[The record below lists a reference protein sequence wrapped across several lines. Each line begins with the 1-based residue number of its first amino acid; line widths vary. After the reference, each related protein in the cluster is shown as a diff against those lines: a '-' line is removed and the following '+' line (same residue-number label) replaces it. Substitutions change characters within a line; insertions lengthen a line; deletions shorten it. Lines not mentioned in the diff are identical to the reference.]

1 MQDDNGYKILDSLLK
16 TKRAKENNLSM
27 TPDQMYEYVEPYGD
41 DYAGLIRGFAKEY
54 YNKELTDDFVNGVL
68 KSFYDDGYISVK
80 KKSKNEESQKPL
92 MDSTSGLDD
101 GVSDSGNQ
109 NNEVTGDPIKD
120 SYFYGFEHNL
130 PLQDD
135 DNSWPWNKIDYDQE
149 RHISYNYEN
158 GDYYINGKLAT
169 EEEITGFSIE
179 DYEQAWVNSY
189 NEMWQGIPKTE
200 TQVVDANYGVFKEA
214 ITNAPA
220 IRINHPAQIKY
231 SIDGNFDVQSNTGKA
246 YINNEIGLVN
256 EYTRN
261 SIPSFDIITS
271 LGDGDYYKHFYE
283 TKTTKSVYD
292 SKRKNFQATNPYY
305 EDENYNISNLDNMM
319 GDFFYSNT
327 EFDKNFKRINE
338 IVKILNEDKNKNF
351 SERKYYDYT
360 SKDAGGYKKG
370 QGEPEHILYQGSLNE
385 EGKELYEELVGY
397 YKELEDN
404 ILDAEL
410 AVLMSKEQFFHSSN
424 PGGNPFADNVVL
436 GDPII
441 NETFMSGIGE
451 DSPVAKDVMTYYLSS
466 EGDKF
471 SPVGRFL
478 KKESNNRGLSKTM
491 HLSEYLSL
499 IKNDDQLQK
508 FYDEVELYMDDSEK
522 MFLRTGREGWRN
534 EAQEEEFKLFELNRK
549 WLNSTE
555 EERPKIEKEIQE
567 LRATMDW
574 IGSEMFDIDGSR
586 INKPDYEKMPESDK
600 QRIDKFTSEYNAVY
614 QEIAGNT
621 DRTELLSLYHQVAS
635 EKRYLDSLKDSYKV
649 TLDNGVSITMDEL
662 VNNISDWMIESGQK
676 HYGDVRGML
685 TSVSK
690 IPANMLY
697 KIASYFLG
705 EGADAANDSLKYT
718 DRDRKRI
725 AELFENYQE
734 HEETLN
740 TRLLALGRFLF
751 LNSDPGTIDEAKRDG
766 YFRENALGEG
776 LAEGFMNLLP
786 VYWENL
792 GRERYDYES
801 SRDVLQDMI
810 TTAEELGY
818 ELTEDQKKAAE
829 QSILSQVVYGTGSA
843 LPLIVAISAATG
855 PLSGYLIRS
864 GVGAGSRGMSW
875 ARSRLGSTST
885 WVKNIAKVE
894 NNRAAYYVTRKAIQD
909 SGKMGQFT
917 FRFAE
922 ELAKGYM
929 SFEMAGAHG
938 EMGAGIHGGT
948 VLFQSIFPQ
957 TKLSRKILWS
967 DDWNTSLKPKDL
979 TLVQRGEQVG
989 VYDWIDD
996 AGNIVKSF
1004 KPAIADIPKATV
1016 FAEKGMQFIANTTGG
1031 TFGMY
1036 LGEIFQ
1042 HCADNGIDLEAI
1054 GRDVFGIS
1062 MEGEEGRAIEK
1073 LLVTTYMS
1081 ALFSGYQAVK
1091 TNSVCERALVNMS
1104 LNPKVPEQT
1113 RNEIKHYLD
1122 MFEYY
1127 KGNQSFQGN
1136 RYNNMSA
1143 KQIFENDPFASLYN
1157 IEIDRNGNVVPK
1169 ENNVNNGYFT
1179 KESFK
1184 FNKDKNVFEAD
1195 MPDSNVKFMIKRNSK
1210 KDGGEFY
1217 IEVGGKKQILGK
1229 NLTEATRYLNDFILQ
1244 REKGIIDTQD
1254 PRAGMFE
1261 QIRSFNRE
1269 SINKEQASSHKSQK
1283 ISVFNDMAGNM
1294 LGKDGYMLKLFPEL
1308 RVEVKPEKVEGAYDW
1323 GLQPYQM
1330 EQAIANY
1337 KNSVKEI
1344 LIRNP
1349 HLDVVTYQ
1357 QGGKTYIEL
1366 MARTENMSN
1375 AQRLAKQYNI
1385 GNILNLKNGKDIKVE
1400 INGPDINNSKT
1411 ESIYDKKSNM
1421 YDFTKSGLS
1430 GIDKNNSYFG
1440 KSIIDRVTDVAD
1452 MTFIQTQRAGAIKN
1466 IDGILTNLSNS
1477 KTGLNPNTSKK
1488 FWSTL
1493 QKELKNEDNLSMV
1506 DAYNKTIEILRERG
1520 VNKKFLDQ
1528 MEYIGAE
1535 KMLNSV
1541 TPYQTRIDYDPNLLR
1556 TDGMVYDLNQMF
1568 SYREAPP
1575 GKTNTKQ
1582 SNLFE
1587 LDANGNIVRKDKQT
1601 IYESINES
1609 LNNRFNLQ
1617 KFIKYLPERVWEQF
1631 GRNFWTKDKA
1641 FKDAFKYNN
1650 RWFQGMYDKVYKE
1663 NPQLAAYLKN
1673 LGNQT
1678 IMFKENSAGSSGIT
1692 KIETF
1697 KMRQMFAK
1705 MTAPELRLFE
1715 NIMFNRH
1722 VISMDKARDSK
1733 KVDLDKTIAQ
1743 INLLLKSN
1751 AIPRPKA
1758 EMEALIEQAKVE
1770 AESLGMV
1777 LQDPS
1782 FIYSG
1787 KKAYGKYSLSTKEN
1801 TLIEQ
1806 SQLLENGNIDV
1817 QLHTRNI
1824 DGKLIT
1830 ETPWRLKHGD
1840 KGEIVQLEQAL
1851 IFMEVSKE
1859 LHNGKTNEGKSGNI
1873 NIFDKYNNL
1882 SFDKV
1887 NAKVDKYFEH
1897 FQYIARK
1904 MYESGIIGKDAYETM
1919 ISREYLPR
1927 EFVDYVSTL
1936 KNGTNSG
1943 NVENI
1948 FEPLQSLKGGFDNGP
1963 LNMDAKNM
1971 VLNKNAAVNTM
1982 IWQNNVRRSIADNL
1996 IYQEKLASKY
2006 GRPNEYKDFG
2016 FMFDKTKNQTLES
2029 RAKELGIDKDLIK
2042 DYVEIEYRIDG
2053 QSKTFALHKDMHGSM
2068 IRGNFWSRF
2077 PAVQKAIE
2085 LYTGSTSTRM
2095 TTTILEWSFMP
2106 VNFIR
2111 DSQNI
2116 LFNRNIYSP
2125 HIPEAIRQYT
2135 GDINAVSSAAFSFNK
2150 AENPLIQKYYQRG
2163 GALDFLSL
2171 EGRRIGTE
2179 ESPFLSYG
2187 WYEKMKKNNNWL
2199 YEADRVIK
2207 NTQKKTFDVL
2217 TYLGE
2222 SSELLTRL
2230 AVFERQIA
2238 NRTKEFEQ
2246 QYKRKPNE
2254 KELIEIE
2261 QFAANDARNNIDFS
2275 QGGTITK
2282 FLDSF
2287 IPYTNASVQGFRV
2300 FSKNMIKNPKQA
2312 AYKYAQFA
2320 SYVGGLQMY
2329 NWQTYP
2335 KEMEQLWNTR
2345 PYEFMNNHV
2354 FFLPYKDE
2362 AGNQMYI
2369 KLAKEHSQ
2377 LGMAA
2382 MIEGYVAEAFT
2393 GTNYVTQGDYG
2404 VFVSEENKNLLQ
2416 KSIQAGTPFGAGLD
2430 VLNFDMFYDIPL
2442 FKGMRGYQDNWDSFR
2457 NRRIYYKDDQDHGA
2471 DLSIEYNQPGSYNA
2485 TNPMFK
2491 DLATGLET
2499 ITGSDI
2505 SPARLQYMAEAF
2517 GIKGSIFEGLM
2528 FGYNEFFD
2536 QANSNELKYTIDEKI
2551 QMNLLDALGEKSYNK
2566 IIGSVDMD
2574 MEVSE
2579 ITMDWQRQLQESE
2592 KLNNTVR
2599 ELENKNIKYL
2609 TNEYLKIYKKKG
2621 KPGFKDDPRT
2631 LDVDEFEEILKEK
2644 RLQLENYFLSRYKEV
2659 DGISIEQLTK
2669 NMNRII
2675 ENCQEEAM
2683 LISSGVTYD
2692 IRDIKDIKKFDP
2704 EQAAEKFYA
2713 LMNSVDPL
2721 RQEEL
2726 MRQATICNLFTGK
2739 RGSKTFEKTFYSLN
2753 EYGWEAYRKDLTEQE
2768 RYVLDV
2774 QAAILKDR
2782 KYEEMWLQGLVSVQ
2796 GGISLN
2802 KVQLIAPWHELA
2814 KESMDENGNIDKER
2828 LMEIAKQYI
2837 ELEFGNE

>member
-1 MQDDNGYKILDSLLK
+1 
-16 TKRAKENNLSM
+16 
-27 TPDQMYEYVEPYGD
+27 
-41 DYAGLIRGFAKEY
+41 
-54 YNKELTDDFVNGVL
+54 
-68 KSFYDDGYISVK
+68 
-80 KKSKNEESQKPL
+80 
-92 MDSTSGLDD
+92 
-101 GVSDSGNQ
+101 
-109 NNEVTGDPIKD
+109 
-120 SYFYGFEHNL
+120 
-130 PLQDD
+130 
-135 DNSWPWNKIDYDQE
+135 
-149 RHISYNYEN
+149 
-158 GDYYINGKLAT
+158 
-169 EEEITGFSIE
+169 
-179 DYEQAWVNSY
+179 
-189 NEMWQGIPKTE
+189 
-200 TQVVDANYGVFKEA
+200 
-214 ITNAPA
+214 
-220 IRINHPAQIKY
+220 
-231 SIDGNFDVQSNTGKA
+231 
-246 YINNEIGLVN
+246 
-256 EYTRN
+256 
-261 SIPSFDIITS
+261 
-271 LGDGDYYKHFYE
+271 
-283 TKTTKSVYD
+283 
-292 SKRKNFQATNPYY
+292 
-305 EDENYNISNLDNMM
+305 
-319 GDFFYSNT
+319 
-327 EFDKNFKRINE
+327 
-338 IVKILNEDKNKNF
+338 
-351 SERKYYDYT
+351 
-360 SKDAGGYKKG
+360 
-370 QGEPEHILYQGSLNE
+370 
-385 EGKELYEELVGY
+385 
-397 YKELEDN
+397 
-404 ILDAEL
+404 
-410 AVLMSKEQFFHSSN
+410 
-424 PGGNPFADNVVL
+424 
-436 GDPII
+436 
-441 NETFMSGIGE
+441 
-451 DSPVAKDVMTYYLSS
+451 
-466 EGDKF
+466 
-471 SPVGRFL
+471 
-478 KKESNNRGLSKTM
+478 
-491 HLSEYLSL
+491 
-499 IKNDDQLQK
+499 
-508 FYDEVELYMDDSEK
+508 
-522 MFLRTGREGWRN
+522 
-534 EAQEEEFKLFELNRK
+534 
-549 WLNSTE
+549 
-555 EERPKIEKEIQE
+555 
-567 LRATMDW
+567 
-574 IGSEMFDIDGSR
+574 
-586 INKPDYEKMPESDK
+586 
-600 QRIDKFTSEYNAVY
+600 
-614 QEIAGNT
+614 
-621 DRTELLSLYHQVAS
+621 
-635 EKRYLDSLKDSYKV
+635 
-649 TLDNGVSITMDEL
+649 
-662 VNNISDWMIESGQK
+662 
-676 HYGDVRGML
+676 
-685 TSVSK
+685 
-690 IPANMLY
+690 
-697 KIASYFLG
+697 
-705 EGADAANDSLKYT
+705 
-718 DRDRKRI
+718 
-725 AELFENYQE
+725 
-734 HEETLN
+734 
-740 TRLLALGRFLF
+740 
-751 LNSDPGTIDEAKRDG
+751 
-766 YFRENALGEG
+766 
-776 LAEGFMNLLP
+776 
-786 VYWENL
+786 
-792 GRERYDYES
+792 
-801 SRDVLQDMI
+801 
-810 TTAEELGY
+810 
-818 ELTEDQKKAAE
+818 
-829 QSILSQVVYGTGSA
+829 
-843 LPLIVAISAATG
+843 
-855 PLSGYLIRS
+855 
-864 GVGAGSRGMSW
+864 
-875 ARSRLGSTST
+875 
-885 WVKNIAKVE
+885 
-894 NNRAAYYVTRKAIQD
+894 
-909 SGKMGQFT
+909 
-917 FRFAE
+917 
-922 ELAKGYM
+922 
-929 SFEMAGAHG
+929 
-938 EMGAGIHGGT
+938 
-948 VLFQSIFPQ
+948 
-957 TKLSRKILWS
+957 
-967 DDWNTSLKPKDL
+967 
-979 TLVQRGEQVG
+979 
-989 VYDWIDD
+989 
-996 AGNIVKSF
+996 
-1004 KPAIADIPKATV
+1004 
-1016 FAEKGMQFIANTTGG
+1016 
-1031 TFGMY
+1031 
-1036 LGEIFQ
+1036 
-1042 HCADNGIDLEAI
+1042 
-1054 GRDVFGIS
+1054 
-1062 MEGEEGRAIEK
+1062 
-1073 LLVTTYMS
+1073 
-1081 ALFSGYQAVK
+1081 
-1091 TNSVCERALVNMS
+1091 
-1104 LNPKVPEQT
+1104 
-1113 RNEIKHYLD
+1113 
-1122 MFEYY
+1122 
-1127 KGNQSFQGN
+1127 
-1136 RYNNMSA
+1136 
-1143 KQIFENDPFASLYN
+1143 
-1157 IEIDRNGNVVPK
+1157 
-1169 ENNVNNGYFT
+1169 
-1179 KESFK
+1179 
-1184 FNKDKNVFEAD
+1184 
-1195 MPDSNVKFMIKRNSK
+1195 
-1210 KDGGEFY
+1210 
-1217 IEVGGKKQILGK
+1217 
-1229 NLTEATRYLNDFILQ
+1229 
-1244 REKGIIDTQD
+1244 
-1254 PRAGMFE
+1254 MFE

-1385 GNILNLKNGKDIKVE
+1385 GNILNLKDGKDIKVE

-1506 DAYNKTIEILRERG
+1506 DAYNKTIEILREKG

-1535 KMLNSV
+1535 KMLNRV

-1609 LNNRFNLQ
+1609 LNNRYNVQ
-1617 KFIKYLPERVWEQF
+1617 KFIKFLPERVWEQF
-1631 GRNFWTKDKA
+1631 GRNFWSKDKA

-1650 RWFQGMYDKVYKE
+1650 RWFKGMYDQVYKD
-1663 NPQLAAYLKN
+1663 NPQLAAYLKS

-1678 IMFKENSAGSSGIT
+1678 IMYKVNSAGSSGLT

-1697 KMRQMFAK
+1697 NMRQMFAK

-1806 SQLLENGNIDV
+1806 SQLLENGNIDI

-1840 KGEIVQLEQAL
+1840 KGEIVQLEQAQ
-1851 IFMEVSKE
+1851 IFMEISKE

-1904 MYESGIIGKDAYETM
+1904 MYDSGIIGKDAYETM

-2042 DYVEIEYRIDG
+2042 DYVEIEYRVNG
-2053 QSKTFALHKDMHGSM
+2053 ESKTFALHKDMHGSM

-2077 PAVQKAIE
+2077 PSVQKLIE
-2085 LYTGSTSTRM
+2085 LGTGSTSTRM

-2135 GDINAVSSAAFSFNK
+2135 GDINAVASAAFSFNK
-2150 AENPLIQKYYQRG
+2150 SKNSLIQDFYKHG
-2163 GALDFLSL
+2163 GAMDFLSL

-2187 WYEKMKKNNNWL
+2187 WYQKMKKNNNWL
-2199 YEADRVIK
+2199 YEADRILT
-2207 NTQKKTFDVL
+2207 NTQKKTFDIL

-2230 AVFERQIA
+2230 ATYQRQIA
-2238 NRTKEFEQ
+2238 NRTKQFEIEH
-2246 QYKRKPNE
+2246 KRKPNE
-2254 KELIEIE
+2254 KDLEKIKHD
-2261 QFAANDARNNIDFS
+2261 AAYDARNNIDFS
-2275 QGGTITK
+2275 QGGTFTK

-2300 FSKNMIKNPKQA
+2300 FSKNMIENPKQA
-2312 AYKYAQFA
+2312 AYKYGQFA
-2320 SYVGGLQMY
+2320 TYVGGLQMY
-2329 NWQTYP
+2329 NWQAYP
-2335 KEMEQLWNTR
+2335 QEMEQLWRTR

-2362 AGNQMYI
+2362 AGNQTYI
-2369 KLAKEHSQ
+2369 KLPKEHSQ
-2377 LGMAA
+2377 LGFSAL
-2382 MIEGYVAEAFT
+2382 IEGYIAEAFT

-2404 VFVSEENKNLLQ
+2404 VFISEENKSLLQ
-2416 KSIQAGTPFGAGLD
+2416 KAVQTGTPFGAGLD
-2430 VLNFDMFYDIPL
+2430 LLNFEMFYDIPIL
-2442 FKGMRGYQDNWDSFR
+2442 KGLRGYNDNWDSFR
-2457 NRRIYYKDDQDHGA
+2457 HRRIYYKDEQEHDA
-2471 DLSIEYNQPGSYNA
+2471 DVSIEFNMPGSYNA

-2491 DLATGLET
+2491 DLAENLES
-2499 ITGSDI
+2499 ITGTAI
-2505 SPARLQYMAEAF
+2505 SPARLQYMLEAF
-2517 GIKGSIFEGLM
+2517 GVKGSIFEGLQ

-2536 QANSNELKYTIDEKI
+2536 QPNANELKYEVDK
-2551 QMNLLDALGEKSYNK
+2551 QVMMSLLDALGQKSFNR
-2566 IIGSVDMD
+2566 IVGSVDMNIQP
-2574 MEVSE
+2574 SE
-2579 ITMDWQRQLQESE
+2579 ITNEWIRKIDEQTKIR
-2592 KLNNTVR
+2592 NTVK
-2599 ELENKNIKYL
+2599 ELENKTIRYL
-2609 TNEYLKIYKKKG
+2609 TDEYINVYEKKG

-2644 RLQLENYFLSRYKEV
+2644 RLQLENYFISRYKEV
-2659 DGISIEQLTK
+2659 DGIDNETLTK
-2669 NMNRII
+2669 TMNRVIKASK
-2675 ENCQEEAM
+2675 EEAM
-2683 LISSGVTYD
+2683 LIVSGITYD
-2692 IRDIKDIKKFDP
+2692 IRDIKSMNDSGG
-2704 EQAAEKFYA
+2704 ELAVEAAEKFYA
-2713 LMNSVDPL
+2713 LINSVDPL

-2739 RGSKTFEKTFYSLN
+2739 KGSKTFEKTFYSLN
-2753 EYGWEAYRKDLTEQE
+2753 EYGWETYRKDLNVQE

-2782 KYEEMWLQGLVSVQ
+2782 KYEEMWLNGKISLM
-2796 GGISLN
+2796 GGVSLN
-2802 KVQLIAPWHELA
+2802 KIHYIAPWEEIQKEL
-2814 KESMDENGNIDKER
+2814 DENGDLSKEKI
-2828 LMEIAKQYI
+2828 MEIAEKYI
-2837 ELEFGNE
+2837 DFMYPGNE